1 MHSAPALSP
10 ITADALSAIPGVRH
24 GFFTRAGGVSTGIYA
39 GLNCGLGSSD
49 DPKAVLDNRARA
61 ARHLGATDERIQT
74 LHQVHS
80 AAAYVISEHI
90 PREHLPQ
97 ADGLA
102 TNKPGIVI
110 GVLAADCCPVLFADP
125 EAGVVGA
132 AHAGWRGALSGVLKA
147 TIATMEGLGG
157 RRERIVAAL
166 GPCIGQ
172 QNYEV
177 GLDFVEQV
185 LAHDPDNSQFLAK
198 SHMGK
203 SRFDL
208 PGYVEMRLSKL
219 GIRTIERQS
228 PCTYADDGR
237 FYSYRRATHR
247 KEPDYGRQISAIV
260 LR

>member
-1 MHSAPALSP
+1 MPSAPAVSP
-10 ITADALSAIPGVRH
+10 ITADVLSAIPGVRH
-24 GFFTRAGGVSTGIYA
+24 GFFTRAGGVSSGIYA

-49 DPKAVLDNRARA
+49 EPANVLANRAAA
-61 ARHLGATDERIQT
+61 ARHLGATDERILT

-90 PREHLPQ
+90 PRQHLPE

-125 EAGVVGA
+125 EAGVIGA

-147 TIATMEGLGG
+147 TVATMEGLGG
-157 RRERIVAAL
+157 RRNRIVAAI
-166 GPCIGQ
+166 GPCINQ

-177 GLDFVEQV
+177 GPDFVEQV
-185 LAHDPDNSQFLAK
+185 LAHDADNGVFLTR
-198 SHMGK
+198 SHIGK

-208 PGYVEMRLSKL
+208 PGYVAMRLMKL
-219 GIRTIERQS
+219 GIQTVERHAD
-228 PCTYADDGR
+228 CTYADADR
-237 FYSYRRATHR
+237 FYSYRRATHHR
-247 KEPDYGRQISAIV
+247 EPDYGRQISAIV
-260 LR
+260 LS